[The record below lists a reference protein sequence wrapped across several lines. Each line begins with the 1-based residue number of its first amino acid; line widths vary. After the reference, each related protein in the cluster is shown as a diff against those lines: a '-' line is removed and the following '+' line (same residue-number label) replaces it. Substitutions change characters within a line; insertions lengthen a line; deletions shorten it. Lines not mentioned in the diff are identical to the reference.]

1 MGNSMNSSENQKKEK
16 QTDQLFGEKLIK
28 ERMGKF
34 QLNKSQMKE
43 VIHNVSIIYGVVALG
58 VTGLFVIQRKIPPLK
73 TIVPLCIG

>member
-1 MGNSMNSSENQKKEK
+1 
-16 QTDQLFGEKLIK
+16 
-28 ERMGKF
+28 MGKF